1 LKTQAGKRQIDLSG
15 DMFEAFISGLFL
27 IFQWPALGFL
37 LLGVF
42 IGIWFGAVP
51 GLGGVTGLVIII
63 PFTFDMEPVSS
74 FALLL
79 GMYAVTSTSD
89 TIASVLLGIP
99 GTAASQATIVDGYPM
114 AKKGQAARAFGA
126 AFTVSAFGGVF
137 GALILAASVPLILP
151 IILAFASP
159 ELFMLGV
166 LGLSM
171 VGALSGRSIMKGL
184 AVAALG
190 LLISTVGYADAI
202 AIPRFWFGFEY
213 LLDGVPLIPVV
224 LGLFAIPELM
234 ELATRRSS
242 ISAVP
247 RDQAVDGSMMA
258 GIRDAWVYKWLA
270 LRCATIGTYVGVLPG
285 IGDSIVDWVAYG
297 HAVQSTKKDPKFG
310 EGDIRGVIAPE
321 AANNATKAGAL
332 IPTVAFGIPGSVAT
346 AILLGAFMIQGL
358 RPGVEMLTTHLD
370 LTFSMVWT
378 IVVANLL
385 AAGLLML
392 WSRQVAKLAFVPA
405 HIIIPGVIVTV
416 FMGAWLGGASLGTW
430 VTCLLAGAV
439 GYVMK
444 QGGWPRPPLILAL
457 ILGPI
462 MENSFHITMRVHDG
476 FGWLGRPLVLAIL
489 AIIVVTIYLS
499 WKGLAKS
506 RAQQNVRNETTDNE
520 IGSSVFSA
528 PFALVILAL
537 CVLAPIGA
545 IPWPASVRQFPM
557 AAVIPGALF
566 ATWALVQDLHRL
578 RGDLAIAGG
587 ARQLLGLVVEWSAAR
602 LSVRFLG
609 YLLATLLIMLL
620 IGQKLALPLFVGI
633 YLWRWSNFGWRTIL
647 VYTLATW
654 TMLIVFYDQIL
665 NVLWYRSWLAGWL
678 PKALPEWLPTW
689 LFV

>member
-1 LKTQAGKRQIDLSG
+1 
-15 DMFEAFISGLFL
+15 MFEAFLSGLFL
-27 IFQWPALGFL
+27 IFQWPALGYL

-63 PFTFDMEPVSS
+63 PFTFNMEPVSA

-99 GTAASQATIVDGYPM
+99 GTAASQATIIDGYPM

-151 IILAFASP
+151 IILAFTSP
-159 ELFMLGV
+159 EIFMLGV

-171 VGALSGRSIMKGL
+171 VGALSGQSIMKGL

-190 LLISTVGYADAI
+190 LLISTVGYAESV

-224 LGLFAIPELM
+224 LGLFAIPELI

-247 RDQAVDGSMMA
+247 RDQAVGGNLMA
-258 GIRDAWVYKWLA
+258 GVRDAWLYKWLSV
-270 LRCATIGTYVGVLPG
+270 RCAIIGTYVGMLPG

-321 AANNATKAGAL
+321 SANNVTKAGAL

-370 LTFSMVWT
+370 LTFSMVWSM
-378 IVVANLL
+378 VVANIV
-385 AAGLLML
+385 AAGLLMV
-392 WSRQVAKLAFVPA
+392 WSRQVAKVAFVPS
-405 HIIIPGVIVTV
+405 HFIVPGVIVTV
-416 FMGAWLGGASLGTW
+416 LMGAWLGGASLGTW
-430 VTCLLAGAV
+430 VSCLLAGAV

-462 MENSFHITMRVHDG
+462 MENSFHITMRVNDG
-476 FGWLGRPLVLAIL
+476 YGWLGRPLVLVIL
-489 AIIVVTIYLS
+489 AIIVLTVFLA
-499 WKGLAKS
+499 WKNIDKS
-506 RAQQNVRNETTDNE
+506 RKLKNPESAPENSNV
-520 IGSSVFSA
+520 GSSVFSA
-528 PFALVILAL
+528 PFALLILGL
-537 CVLAPIGA
+537 CIWASIAAAAWPESVKRFPNA
-545 IPWPASVRQFPM
+545 IVVPGIAF
-557 AAVIPGALF
+557 AV
-566 ATWALVQDLHRL
+566 WVLVQDMRRL
-578 RGDLAIAGG
+578 RTDIAISGG
-587 ARQLLGLVVEWSAAR
+587 GRSMMGQAMVWSAA
-602 LSVRFLG
+602 LQSLRFMG

-620 IGQKLALPLFVGI
+620 IGQKLALPLFAAL
-633 YLWRWSNFGWRTIL
+633 YLCRWAGQGWRVTLFYAL
-647 VYTLATW
+647 VTWAT
-654 TMLIVFYDQIL
+654 LIVFYDQIL

-678 PKALPEWLPTW
+678 PSYLPDWLPAW
-689 LFV
+689 LIV

>member
-1 LKTQAGKRQIDLSG
+1 
-15 DMFEAFISGLFL
+15 MFEAFLSGLYL

-63 PFTFDMEPVSS
+63 PFTFDMAPVSA

-99 GTAASQATIVDGYPM
+99 GTAASQATIIDGHPM

-171 VGALSGRSIMKGL
+171 VGALSGRSILKGL
-184 AVAALG
+184 AVAAFG
-190 LLISTVGYADAI
+190 LLISTIGYAESI

-213 LLDGVPLIPVV
+213 LLDGVPLIPIV

-247 RDQAVDGSMMA
+247 RDQSVGGNLMA
-258 GIRDAWVYKWLA
+258 GVKDAWIYRWLA
-270 LRCATIGTYVGVLPG
+270 LRCATIGTYVGMLPG

-310 EGDIRGVIAPE
+310 EGDVRGVIAPE
-321 AANNATKAGAL
+321 SANNATKAGAL

-370 LTFSMVWT
+370 LTFSMVWSL
-378 IVVANLL
+378 VVANLV
-385 AAGLLML
+385 AAGLLMV
-392 WSRQVAKLAFVPA
+392 WSRQVAKVAFVPA
-405 HIIIPGVIVTV
+405 HILVPGVIVTV
-416 FMGAWLGGASLGTW
+416 LMGAWLGGASLGTW
-430 VTCLLAGAV
+430 VSCMLAGAV

-476 FGWLGRPLVLAIL
+476 FGWLGRPIVLAIL
-489 AIIVVTIYLS
+489 AIIIVTIFLA
-499 WKGLAKS
+499 WKNIANARK
-506 RAQQNVRNETTDNE
+506 QNVLESVPKEDE
-520 IGSSVFSA
+520 AGSPIFSA
-528 PFALVILAL
+528 PFTLLIVGLCAWAVIEAQ
-537 CVLAPIGA
+537 
-545 IPWPASVRQFPM
+545 PWPGSVQRFPM
-557 AAVIPGALF
+557 AAIVPGVAF
-566 ATWALVQDLHRL
+566 AGIVLLQELVRL
-578 RGDLAIAGG
+578 RRETHAVGTFRTMFSQAMERSAG
-587 ARQLLGLVVEWSAAR
+587 AAS
-602 LSVRFLG
+602 LRFFG
-609 YLLATLLIMLL
+609 YLLATLFIMLV
-620 IGQKLALPLFVGI
+620 IGQKLALPLFAAI
-633 YLWRWSNFGWRTIL
+633 YLWRWSGFGWRTIL
-647 VYTLATW
+647 LYAASTW
-654 TMLIVFYDQIL
+654 AILIIFYDQIL
-665 NVLWYRSWLAGWL
+665 GVLWYRSWLSVWL
-678 PKALPEWLPTW
+678 PKNLPDWIPTW